1 MSLSLFAIVL
11 AGVLIFSAVYAENT
25 TPDTTPFITIDPVGN
40 HTIDEVFFINGTTNL
55 PANNEPL
62 LLQIETT
69 NFNPGGAGS
78 FFSSNVSIQL
88 GENGVN
94 SWSCNATT
102 SLWETFGP
110 GPQQVPL
117 PDAEPGQY
125 IVDVITFGPSGATAL
140 GQLFFILPSG
150 SPPALPPTVPVAA
163 FGYYGNRTTE
173 PYNMVPLA
181 VQFEDTS
188 TNSPTAWLW
197 TFGDGSTSSSHN
209 PTHIYTSAGTYTV
222 TLTATNAAGSN
233 TTPEPGIITVSG
245 VATSPPITIQET
257 PSHVASTVDTNITS
271 PTRQDTPLPVI
282 VPVIAIF
289 AVIVCWTVF
298 HPGKRA

>member
-1 MSLSLFAIVL
+1 MLKQSRKIMSLSLFAIVL

-40 HTIDEVFFINGTTNL
+40 HTIDEVFFINGTTNF

-150 SPPALPPTVPVAA
+150 SPPLFLPR
-163 FGYYGNRTTE
+163 YRLQHSDTTE
-173 PYNMVPLA
+173 TGQP
-181 VQFEDTS
+181 
-188 TNSPTAWLW
+188 
-197 TFGDGSTSSSHN
+197 N
-209 PTHIYTSAGTYTV
+209 PTIWYRWQFSLKTLPRTPRQRGSGRSATGVHRALIIQHTSIRVPA
-222 TLTATNAAGSN
+222 
-233 TTPEPGIITVSG
+233 
-245 VATSPPITIQET
+245 
-257 PSHVASTVDTNITS
+257 
-271 PTRQDTPLPVI
+271 PTR
-282 VPVIAIF
+282 
-289 AVIVCWTVF
+289 
-298 HPGKRA
+298 